1 MKLSTRAKEAIKIAL
16 AMVITYGISL
26 AMDWD
31 KTFWAALSVIFCS
44 LATTGE
50 SITASIDRI
59 AGTAV
64 AAILALLLVSVFP
77 QDRHIK

>member
-1 MKLSTRAKEAIKIAL
+1 MTFSKKAKESFKIAL

-50 SITASIDRI
+50 SINAQHRSPS
-59 AGTAV
+59 G
-64 AAILALLLVSVFP
+64 
-77 QDRHIK
+77 